1 MKKTLLSRAGILCLL
16 LLCYSFLSAQTHTIK
31 GNIKDEKGDPVPN
44 ASVVVRRSS
53 VGTTTDGQG
62 NFSITAKQGD
72 VLDISSVGFKSR
84 SFTIG
89 KSTQIEISMES
100 DVSSLSDV
108 VVIGYGTSRKKD
120 LTGSVAVVNINDAKK
135 QPTSSLT
142 NMLQGQVS
150 GVSVI
155 GTGQP
160 GQSPV
165 IRIRGVN
172 SFGNNVPLYVVDG
185 VPTQNIDD
193 INPNDISS
201 AQVLKDAGAASIYGS
216 RASNG
221 IIIITT
227 KKGAG
232 KVKLSYDGYYG
243 TQVPPSGNVWNTL
256 STQEMGD
263 LTWMAFNNAKIT
275 RPNDPFTAPAHAQ
288 YGNGAS
294 PVIPDYI
301 LPNGAKEGDAGTDP
315 STYYLDPYYTDPSAL
330 STFRQIVKANKTGTD
345 WFHEIF
351 KNAPM
356 QSHNLQ
362 LSSGGETGSYLF
374 SVNYF
379 NQQGILINTYLKR
392 YTIRANTQFKLGDR
406 VRIGENLAYSVS
418 ENPLVDILLEG
429 QGIGMAMRLHP
440 IIPAYDIMGNYA
452 GSRGKDLGN
461 ARNPVAIQ
469 QRTENNANVT
479 GRLFGNVF
487 AEADILSNLQF
498 RTVFGGEWYSGFGH
512 NFSYPQYEN
521 SENGSTNSYTESSFT
536 GKNWTWSNTLTYE
549 PTLGTNHEMKLLAGT
564 EAFQSAGRSLTSTSF
579 NYISFDP
586 AYVTL
591 TNGSGTRTNG
601 SDQLANSLFSY
612 FGRLDYV
619 FQSKYLL
626 SATLRRDGSSK
637 FVGDRKWGTFPA
649 VSLGW
654 RASQESFLQGVSWLN
669 DLKVRGSWGI
679 MGNQLNA
686 LDANSYTLYRGTR
699 NTSYYD
705 ISGGGT
711 VSEGLWLYQ
720 IGNET
725 GRWEK
730 NVNFNIGFD
739 ASILGGKIDVSADYY
754 KKNIKDLLFTIT
766 LPGTFGAANVPAYN
780 VAAMTNSGIDLYT
793 AGHFKAGNNLK
804 INLEGTFTTYKNEV
818 TQIDA
823 NGTPYFDLDGR
834 RFNGATIIRNAVGQP
849 VSSFYGYQVEGF
861 WNSWDEIKAANDA
874 AKNTGKASVYMTDM
888 APGRFKYADMNG
900 NGYIDPADR
909 TFLGNP
915 NPKVSYGLNIGLQY
929 KSFDF
934 STFIFGVAGNQIWNN
949 VKWWRDFAGTFP
961 GGAKSKVALY
971 DSWLPDRQNA
981 TAPIQ
986 EIGTFFSTVRVPN
999 SYFVE
1004 SGAYLRLKNIS
1015 LGYSFPEQFLKNLHM
1030 SKLRVYVQAANL
1042 FTITK
1047 YSGVDPEISVN
1058 ARANQN
1064 GATDFGIDEGSYPN
1078 PKQYLFGLQV
1088 AF

>member
-1 MKKTLLSRAGILCLL
+1 MQRTLVSRAGMLCLF
-16 LLCYSFLSAQTHTIK
+16 LLCRSLLFAQTKTLQ
-31 GNIKDEKGDPVPN
+31 GVVKDEKDNPVPN
-44 ASVVVRRSS
+44 VSIVVRATS
-53 VGTTTDGQG
+53 VGTTTDSHG

-72 VLDISSVGFKSR
+72 VLDISSVGFKNQSI
-84 SFTIG
+84 TVG
-89 KSTQIEISMES
+89 KSAQISITLES

-120 LTGSVAVVNINDAKK
+120 LTGSVAVVNLNDAKK

-155 GTGQP
+155 GSGQP

-227 KKGAG
+227 KKGSG
-232 KVKLSYDGYYG
+232 RVKVSYDGYYG
-243 TQVPPSGNVWNTL
+243 TQVPPQGNVWNTL

-263 LTWMAFNNAKIT
+263 LTWLAFNNAKIT
-275 RPNDPFTAPAHAQ
+275 RPNDPFTPPVHAQ
-288 YGNGAS
+288 YGNGAT

-301 LPNGAKEGDAGTDP
+301 LPSGAKEGDPGTSPAD
-315 STYYLDPYYTDPSAL
+315 YYLDPNYTDPSAL
-330 STFRQIVKANKTGTD
+330 STFNQIVKANKTGTD

-362 LSSGGETGSYLF
+362 VANGNENGSYLF

-392 YTIRANTQFKLGDR
+392 YTIRANTQFKLSDR
-406 VRIGENLAYSVS
+406 VRIGENLSYSVS
-418 ENPLVDILLEG
+418 ENPLTDILVEG

-440 IIPAYDIMGNYA
+440 MVPVYDIMGNYA
-452 GSRGKDLGN
+452 GSRGRDLGN

-469 QRTENNANVT
+469 QRTANNRNVA

-487 AEADILSNLQF
+487 GEADILPNLQF
-498 RTVFGGEWYSGFGH
+498 RTVFGGEWYSGYNHSFA
-512 NFSYPQYEN
+512 YPQYEN
-521 SENGSTNSYTESSFT
+521 SENGSTNSFTESSYA
-536 GKNWTWSNTLTYE
+536 GANWTWSNTVTYE
-549 PTLGTNHEMKLLAGT
+549 PELGDAHNIKLLAGT
-564 EAFQSAGRSLTSTSF
+564 EAYKNVNRGLTSTSF
-579 NYISFDP
+579 SYISFDP
-586 AYVTL
+586 SYVNL
-591 TNGSGTRTNG
+591 TNGAGTKTNG
-601 SDQLANSLFSY
+601 SERFANALFSY
-612 FGRLDYV
+612 FGRVDYT
-619 FQSKYLL
+619 FKSKYLL
-626 SATLRRDGSSK
+626 SATIRRDGSSK
-637 FVGDRKWGTFPA
+637 FIGNNRWGTFPA
-649 VSLGW
+649 VSVGW
-654 RASQESFLQGVSWLN
+654 RTSQEKFMSSVHWLS
-669 DLKVRGSWGI
+669 DLKIRGSWGI

-705 ISGGGT
+705 ITGSGN
-711 VSEGLWLYQ
+711 VAEGLWLYQ
-720 IGNET
+720 RGNQD

-730 NVNFNIGFD
+730 NINFNIGFD
-739 ASILGGKIDVSADYY
+739 ASILGGKIDLSADYY
-754 KKNIKDLLFTIT
+754 RKNIEDLLFTIT

-780 VAAMTNSGIDLYT
+780 VAAMTNSGIDLYAAAHLN
-793 AGHFKAGNNLK
+793 AGGKLK
-804 INLEGTFTTYKNEV
+804 IDLEGTFTTYRNKI

-861 WNSWDEIKAANDA
+861 WSSWEEIDAANKAAV
-874 AKNTGKASVYMTDM
+874 NTGKATQYMRDM
-888 APGRFKYADMNG
+888 APGRFKYADIDG
-900 NGYIDPADR
+900 NGYINANDR

-915 NPKVSYGLNIGLQY
+915 NPKFSYGLNIGLKY
-929 KSFDF
+929 KNFDF
-934 STFIFGVAGNQIWNN
+934 STFIFGVAGNKIWNN

-961 GGAKSKVALY
+961 GTAKSKTALY
-971 DSWLPDRQNA
+971 D
-981 TAPIQ
+981 
-986 EIGTFFSTVRVPN
+986 
-999 SYFVE
+999 
-1004 SGAYLRLKNIS
+1004 
-1015 LGYSFPEQFLKNLHM
+1015 
-1030 SKLRVYVQAANL
+1030 
-1042 FTITK
+1042 
-1047 YSGVDPEISVN
+1047 
-1058 ARANQN
+1058 
-1064 GATDFGIDEGSYPN
+1064 
-1078 PKQYLFGLQV
+1078 
-1088 AF
+1088 